1 MKLGLGPSTGWSRGW
16 VGLPYVQE
24 PGPKALSWQS
34 PPVRRPH
41 PPGLASAEA
50 HSPPTRSTGVPRPGL
65 VAACP
70 QAETGRHPSEPP
82 GLQPPLLPADLLLGG
97 RQPE

>member
-34 PPVRRPH
+34 PPSAGPILLAWPLQRRTH
-41 PPGLASAEA
+41 PPPQEHWG
-50 HSPPTRSTGVPRPGL
+50 PPPR
-65 VAACP
+65 
-70 QAETGRHPSEPP
+70 
-82 GLQPPLLPADLLLGG
+82 LGG
-97 RQPE
+97 RLSPG

>member
-34 PPVRRPH
+34 PPSAGPILLAWPLQRRTH
-41 PPGLASAEA
+41 PP
-50 HSPPTRSTGVPRPGL
+50 PRSTGVPRPGL